1 MLEFSQLN
9 DEDGGIYTS
18 QKEMRKKE
26 FS

>member
-18 QKEMRKKE
+18 QQEMRKKE